1 MESFEG
7 ALRHYVVAQEGKPL
21 RAADLL
27 AAFDVSE
34 RHLRRVFAAVFGMS
48 PAKFLRHR
56 RLVMAR
62 RRLEAGGARQ
72 VTEVGM
78 QYDFFD
84 LGRFAGQYRRLFNE
98 LPSETLRKAGPRPGP
113 YG

>member
-7 ALRHYVVAQEGKPL
+7 ALRHYLRAHEGKPL
-21 RAADLL
+21 RPADLL
-27 AAFDVSE
+27 AAFGVSE
-34 RHLRRVFAAVFGMS
+34 RHLRRIFAAAFGTS
-48 PAKFLRHR
+48 PARFLRQR
-56 RLVMAR
+56 RLLMAR
-62 RRLEAGGARQ
+62 RRLKAGGARQ

-84 LGRFAGQYRRLFNE
+84 LGRFAGEYRRLFNE
-98 LPSETLRKAGPRPGP
+98 LPSETLRKASAGP